1 MPVGVPPRNR
11 RRIQQGPTVKILGF
25 DSWTGGAFN
34 FQRLVPALAERGMT
48 LTVVHIGSW
57 GSDPG
62 RPSVE
67 KIGDVEFRDVS
78 LYPGKSFD
86 EILEIEQPA
95 AVLMLSTQ
103 TFAHRAFLRYCKQR
117 AIPTLHLYHGI
128 ANVQVTDDEVGSHR
142 IGRLAYA
149 KYVLPKLGK
158 LVRRTFPCYM
168 RALLN
173 TGATVGEWNRFISDV
188 ARMARGVPSLVASVD
203 ARTTKG
209 AVYTNADIEQAVR
222 VYGFRADDV
231 VPVGNPDLIRFG
243 FDATLLGALNRRD
256 TIDLPYVMYVDTAL
270 AIVGL
275 LFKSEQSFVEHL
287 AQTAESLASQGKKMA
302 FKPHPAH
309 DRAYLQTAL
318 RGTGIEIVENEEFV
332 AKLKQCCA
340 CIAETTSLALL
351 PALLGIPLLHAM
363 YGELRDQRFGRVLT
377 SYPRGHALRDLANV
391 STILKEDAERFD
403 QEAVEE
409 WMAMNSGPLPASE
422 MPRRVVAI
430 IESMAAEAVVRRV
443 GANGVRLSPSA
454 SAPCSDSTGIE
465 RRL

>member
-1 MPVGVPPRNR
+1 
-11 RRIQQGPTVKILGF
+11 VKILGF

-34 FQRLVPALAERGMT
+34 FQRLVPALADRGMT

-62 RPSVE
+62 RPSLE

-78 LYPGKSFD
+78 LYPGKSFE
-86 EILEIEQPA
+86 EILDIEQPA
-95 AVLMLSTQ
+95 AVVMLSTQ

-117 AIPTLHLYHGI
+117 EIPTLHLYHGI
-128 ANVQVTDDEVGSHR
+128 ASVQVTDDEIGSHR

-149 KYVLPKLGK
+149 KYALPKLGK

-168 RALLN
+168 RALTK
-173 TGATVGEWNRFISDV
+173 TGATASEWNRFVADV

-209 AVYTNADIEQAVR
+209 AVYTNADVEQAVR
-222 VYGFRADDV
+222 VYGFGAEDV

-256 TIDLPYVMYVDTAL
+256 TVDLPYVMYVDTAL

-275 LFKSEQSFVEHL
+275 LFKSEKSFIEHL
-287 AQTAESLASQGKKMA
+287 ARTAQSLASQGKKMA

-309 DRAYLQTAL
+309 DRKYLQTAL
-318 RGTGIEIVENEEFV
+318 RGTGIEVVENEEFV

-391 STILKEDAERFD
+391 RAILQQDAARFD
-403 QEAVEE
+403 RQAVEE
-409 WMAMNSGPLPASE
+409 WMAINSGPLPASE

-430 IESMAAEAVVRRV
+430 IESMVAEAAARRV
-443 GANGVRLSPSA
+443 GTSGTRLVTGPSELY
-454 SAPCSDSTGIE
+454 PHGRNLE
-465 RRL
+465 QRQL